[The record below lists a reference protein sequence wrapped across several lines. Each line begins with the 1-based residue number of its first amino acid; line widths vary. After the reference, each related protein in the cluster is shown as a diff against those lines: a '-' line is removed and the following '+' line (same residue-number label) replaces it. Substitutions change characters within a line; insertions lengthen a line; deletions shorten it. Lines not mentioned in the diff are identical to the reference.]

1 MMINM
6 IDCSV
11 SSFRRHTQLQLTNL
25 LMQLKVCVF
34 LEVEVELM
42 LSYNYKSSQYKEKR
56 KLRDA
61 NRFPLTYAQ
70 DQEQVKAKLC

>member
-1 MMINM
+1 
-6 IDCSV
+6 
-11 SSFRRHTQLQLTNL
+11 
-25 LMQLKVCVF
+25 MQLKVCVF